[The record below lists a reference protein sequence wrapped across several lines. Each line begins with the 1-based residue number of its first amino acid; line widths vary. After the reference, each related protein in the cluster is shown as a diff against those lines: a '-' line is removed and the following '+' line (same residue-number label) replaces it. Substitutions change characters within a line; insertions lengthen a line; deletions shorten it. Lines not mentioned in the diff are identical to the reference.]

1 MQFLPRRRRE
11 LAVDEPPSI
20 LHEALADFFA
30 SILVSA
36 GG

>member
-11 LAVDEPPSI
+11 LVVDELPPI

-36 GG
+36 DG